1 MIRTLLPRLR
11 NSSVTL
17 CLIVAVFSP
26 AVLTAQSGIPGLHR
40 IRWLLLDI
48 VLLPDSSSGL
58 LFLVAPNPRA
68 VQWNKPV
75 TPVVSLGIDPI
86 TALQWATVAR
96 TLLADPSNGAAG
108 ARTVAPPLR
117 NSHDPA
123 FVLLARNPKKSP
135 PGEALIFLVSDSASH
150 TQWKTFASAAQ
161 LDTLLTVFEAVARE
175 RQASWD
181 PSSPPSTFPDDS
193 VDIPVQ
199 VVFQPKPTFPGR
211 LASNGREGRVWMSYA
226 VDSTGRSVTGSMR
239 PILSDDLLFTQAAI
253 DALMHSKFK
262 PALRH
267 GRPVRQQVFQV
278 IQFRQK

>member
-1 MIRTLLPRLR
+1 MIRAIFPRLG

-26 AVLTAQSGIPGLHR
+26 AALTAQSGIPGLHR

-48 VLLPDSSSGL
+48 VILPDSSSGL

-68 VQWNKPV
+68 VQWSKLAA
-75 TPVVSLGIDPI
+75 TPVVSMGIDPI

-117 NSHDPA
+117 TPHGPA
-123 FVLLARNPKKSP
+123 FVLLAKNPKKSP

-161 LDTLLTVFEAVARE
+161 LDTLLTVIEGVARE
-175 RQASWD
+175 RQATWNPGST
-181 PSSPPSTFPDDS
+181 SPASDDS
-193 VDIPVQ
+193 VDVPVQ
-199 VVFQPKPTFPGR
+199 VVFQPEPKFPGT
-211 LASNGREGRVWMSYA
+211 LAWKGREGRVWMMYA
-226 VDSTGRSVTGSMR
+226 IDSTGRSVTGSLR
-239 PILSDDLLFTQAAI
+239 PLLSDDSQFTQAAI
-253 DALMHSKFK
+253 DALVHSKFK

-267 GRPVRQQVFQV
+267 GRPVRQRVFQV
-278 IQFRQK
+278 IQFRQW